1 MEPVALIDQVPKAG
15 RMDATQ
21 KHPRWSGGF
30 GGVAGSRL
38 GRAASASL
46 PGAQNC

>member
-21 KHPRWSGGF
+21 KHPRWSGEF
-30 GGVAGSRL
+30 GV
-38 GRAASASL
+38 
-46 PGAQNC
+46 